1 MTRPDESSA
10 PFRMPAGAAPPSR
23 LRAADLLP
31 VAAVGLRTRRMRAV
45 LSTLGVAIGIAAV
58 VSVLGIT
65 RSSQADL
72 LARIDRLGTNL
83 LTVTDGRS
91 ASGREVPLPVTASA
105 TIRRTD
111 GVRSAAPT
119 AELPGVQVFR
129 SDRIP
134 ATLTGGLSVRVAD
147 PSLLPTLNA
156 KVGHGTYLS
165 RATSAYPA
173 TVLGHATAQTLGIRD
188 LAGTPRVWV
197 QDRWFTVIGILEPLE
212 LAPEIDLSALIGP
225 EIAAQGFRYGGR
237 PSRVYVRA
245 DVIRTTEVSE
255 LLARATNPESPNEV
269 DVSRPSD
276 ALSARL
282 EVANAGTSLFI
293 GLGAVALLVGGIGI
307 ANVMVIAVLERR
319 TEIGLRRAL
328 GAARG
333 HVAVQFLVESLMLA
347 VAGGVCGVVIGAA
360 VTYALALQRGW
371 QPLIPPAAVGA
382 ALVTAVVVGAVA
394 GLYPAMRAARLSP
407 TDALRTA

>member
-1 MTRPDESSA
+1 MTRPNEPSEE
-10 PFRMPAGAAPPSR
+10 PAVSR

-31 VAAVGLRTRRMRAV
+31 VASTGLRSRRVRAV

-65 RSSQADL
+65 QSSQADL
-72 LARIDRLGTNL
+72 LARIDMLGTNL
-83 LTVTDGRS
+83 LTVTNGQS
-91 ASGREVPLPVTASA
+91 AGGREVPLPVSSAA

-111 GVRSAAPT
+111 GVESAAPT
-119 AELPGVQVFR
+119 AELADVQVFR

-147 PSLLPTLNA
+147 PSLLTTLNG
-156 KVGHGTYLS
+156 KVSHGTYLS
-165 RATSAYPA
+165 QATSAYPT
-173 TVLGHATAQTLGIRD
+173 TVLGHATAETLGIRD
-188 LAGTPRVWV
+188 LAGIPRVWIR
-197 QDRWFTVIGILEPLE
+197 DRWYTVIGILEPLE
-212 LAPEIDLSALIGP
+212 LAPEVDLSALIGP
-225 EIAAQGFRYGGR
+225 EVAAQDFRYQGR
-237 PSRVYVRA
+237 PTRVYVRA
-245 DVIRTTEVSE
+245 DVARTTDVSG
-255 LLARATNPESPNEV
+255 LLARATNPENPTEV
-269 DVSRPSD
+269 RVSRPSD

-328 GAARG
+328 GAARA
-333 HVAVQFLVESLMLA
+333 HIAVQFLTESLILG
-347 VAGGVCGVVIGAA
+347 VAGGVLGVVIGAQ

-371 QPLIPPAAVGA
+371 QPLIPPTAVGA
-382 ALVTAVVVGAVA
+382 ALGTATIVGAVA

-407 TDALRTA
+407 TEALRTA